1 MTGAVR
7 GGRRAAPGET
17 GHASALRFVYVVRAR
32 VEAMTETDR
41 QAGQQSPFPATA
53 TPDGAAALRPA
64 LRRAAVMAAGLAALS
79 LVAALVVLAARDDL
93 DKALRVLADAP
104 VWLVLVVVAFA
115 TLNYVIRTWRF
126 VYLAAH
132 LGLKLPFW
140 ETSAYYTAG
149 FALTMSPGKLG
160 EMVRLWFLK
169 RRFDLAYRRGVA
181 LQLADRISDVYAL
194 LLLCLAG
201 LTGFEQYRG
210 PVLAVLA
217 VAAAGTLLLAR
228 PRLMIAL
235 LNATYGLV
243 RVKPRLFIQL
253 RHMVRDTALV
263 MQGRV
268 FLASLALGI
277 VSWFVEAVALWAVL
291 HLLDAP
297 VSVSAATFV
306 FAFAGVVGGL
316 TMMPGGVGGYEI
328 VMVMLLGLQGVPT
341 EVALV
346 ATAILRLGTVWYAT
360 VAGFL
365 AVPLAVRLSAPKP
378 VAA

>member
-1 MTGAVR
+1 MTDTDRSAAPEAR
-7 GGRRAAPGET
+7 ILPAADGGR
-17 GHASALRFVYVVRAR
+17 
-32 VEAMTETDR
+32 
-41 QAGQQSPFPATA
+41 
-53 TPDGAAALRPA
+53 ALRPA
-64 LRRAAVMAAGLAALS
+64 LRRAGVTAVALAGLS
-79 LVAALVVLAARDDL
+79 VVAALIVLTARDDL
-93 DKALRVLADAP
+93 DKAMRVLADAP
-104 VWLVLVVVAFA
+104 AWLVLVVVAFA

-126 VYLAAH
+126 VYLAGH
-132 LGLKLPFW
+132 LGLTMPFW

-160 EMVRLWFLK
+160 EVVRLWFLK
-169 RRFDLAYRRGVA
+169 RRFDLAYRRGIA
-181 LQLADRISDVYAL
+181 LQLADRISDVYAM

-210 PVLAVLA
+210 PVLAVLV
-217 VAAAGTLLLAR
+217 VAAAGTLFLAR
-228 PRLMIAL
+228 PRLSMAM

-243 RVKPRLFIQL
+243 RVKPRLFVQA
-253 RHMVRDTALV
+253 RHMVRNTALV

-268 FLASLALGI
+268 FLVSLVLGI
-277 VSWFVEAVALWAVL
+277 VAWFVEAVALWAVL

-297 VSVSAATFV
+297 VSLSAATFV
-306 FAFAGVVGGL
+306 FGFAAVVGGL
-316 TMMPGGVGGYEI
+316 TMTPGGVGGFEI

-365 AVPLAVRLSAPKP
+365 AVPLAVRLSTPRP

>member
-1 MTGAVR
+1 MADSRGSTEPGRGLSGTPAADGA
-7 GGRRAAPGET
+7 P
-17 GHASALRFVYVVRAR
+17 ALR
-32 VEAMTETDR
+32 T
-41 QAGQQSPFPATA
+41 
-53 TPDGAAALRPA
+53 A
-64 LRRAAVMAAGLAALS
+64 LRRAGVTAAVLAGVS
-79 LVAALVVLAARDDL
+79 LVAAIVVLAARDDL
-93 DKALRVLADAP
+93 DKAMRVLADAP

-126 VYLAAH
+126 VYLAGH
-132 LGLKLPFW
+132 LGLRMPFW

-169 RRFDLAYRRGVA
+169 RRFDLAYRRGLA
-181 LQLADRISDVYAL
+181 LQLADRISDVYAM

-210 PVLAVLA
+210 AVLAVLA
-217 VAAAGTLLLAR
+217 VAAAGTLLIAR
-228 PRLMIAL
+228 PRL
-235 LNATYGLV
+235 LNAMLNAIYGIV

-268 FLASLALGI
+268 FLASLTLGI
-277 VSWFVEAVALWAVL
+277 ASWFVEAVALWAVL
-291 HLLDAP
+291 HLLGAP
-297 VSVSAATFV
+297 VTLSAATFV
-306 FAFAGVVGGL
+306 FGFAAVVGGL
-316 TMMPGGVGGYEI
+316 TMTPGGVGGFEI

-365 AVPLAVRLSAPKP
+365 AVPVAVRLSAPKP